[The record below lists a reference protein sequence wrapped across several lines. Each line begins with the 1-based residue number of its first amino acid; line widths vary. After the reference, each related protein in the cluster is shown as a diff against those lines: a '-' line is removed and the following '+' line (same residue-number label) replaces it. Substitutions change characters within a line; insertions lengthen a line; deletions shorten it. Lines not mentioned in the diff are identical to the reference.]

1 MDQLLKQSTAATVKV
16 GPFVDDTD
24 GKTAETGLTIAQ
36 ADIRLSKN
44 GGAFA
49 QTNNSAGATHDENG
63 YYGVPLDATD
73 TGTLGRLRVAIS
85 ESGALPVVH
94 DFLVVPAAVYD
105 SLVAGSDKLP
115 VDVQEVSSDSTAAD
129 NLEAACDGTG
139 YNLGGGSVVAAS
151 VSGAVGSV
159 TGNVGGNV
167 SGSVGS
173 ISGVTFPTHFED
185 LSITDTDGHVTAGT
199 VSDKTGY
206 SLAADQ
212 SGVTIGTV
220 NTLTGHTAQTG
231 DSFARLGAP
240 AGASVSADVAAVKTD
255 TGNLVTRITSTL
267 FSGITSLAEW
277 LGLIAGK
284 QTGDAT
290 ARTELRGTG
299 AGSGTFD
306 ETADSLEAVRDRGDS
321 AWPTATGFS
330 TFDPASDK
338 VYLGD
343 GAHGGS
349 SASFT
354 LADYSDFQGAGASLT
369 AEDIWTYGTRT
380 LSAFAFTPTVDVT
393 QIDGNAIS
401 GTGSQLADGFSY
413 WFDVASPAKTMND
426 AGVAGSGL
434 SQQDVR
440 DALQLAAT
448 SDDPAAGS
456 PDKHLDDIL
465 AKTNLIGSVNVEVTS
480 PVSASGE
487 VEIVAGSDY
496 DADQGRALEWSY
508 TTTVDHTDATATLQ
522 VLATSDYLAGT
533 GTWASLG
540 TVTVAVS
547 GGTATVT
554 AELTAEQTAALS
566 TAPALDE
573 ANYTY
578 HLRVSASGGNT
589 IHDVI
594 GALTVLRSLD
604 G

>member
-1 MDQLLKQSTAATVKV
+1 
-16 GPFVDDTD
+16 
-24 GKTAETGLTIAQ
+24 
-36 ADIRLSKN
+36 
-44 GGAFA
+44 
-49 QTNNSAGATHDENG
+49 
-63 YYGVPLDATD
+63 
-73 TGTLGRLRVAIS
+73 
-85 ESGALPVVH
+85 
-94 DFLVVPAAVYD
+94 VVPAAVYD

-306 ETADSLEAVRDRGDS
+306 ETADSLEAVRDRGDTAWTTGAGGS
-321 AWPTATGFS
+321 APTVEEIRTEMDSNSTQLAAIVADTNELQTNQGDWATATGFS
-330 TFDPASDK
+330 THSAADVWSVAARTLTAATNLTSTGGTLYIDANGHVQIEGTKNQLDDLNDIDGSD

-343 GAHGGS
+343 GAHGGA
-349 SASFT
+349 SASIT

-369 AEDIWTYGTRT
+369 AEDIWTYATRT

-508 TTTVDHTDATATLQ
+508 TTTVDHTDAAA
-522 VLATSDYLAGT
+522 VLKVMPTSDYLAGT
-533 GTWASLG
+533 GTWSSLG
-540 TVTVAVS
+540 TATVSVA